1 MVKMFPNADLKI
13 YLDADEEIS
22 AKRRS
27 KKVLKVE

>member
-13 YLDADEEIS
+13 HLDADEEIS